1 MKDIPDFSKI
11 INKELLDNLTFD
23 EAKYIWRLKELIEKK
38 FKQEKI
44 KNDFMAFVKEMWP
57 EFIEGRHHKEFQK
70 NLMTLLTE
78 KLKD

>member
-44 KNDFMAFVKEMWP
+44 KNDFIYFDMVTNII
-57 EFIEGRHHKEFQK
+57 FIRFA
-70 NLMTLLTE
+70 NI
-78 KLKD
+78 